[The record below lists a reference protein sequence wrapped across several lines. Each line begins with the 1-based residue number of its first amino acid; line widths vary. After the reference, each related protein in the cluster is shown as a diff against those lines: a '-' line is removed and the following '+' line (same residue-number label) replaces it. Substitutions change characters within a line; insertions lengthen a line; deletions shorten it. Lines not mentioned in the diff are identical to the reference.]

1 MLSEEENR
9 LTEEEICRFKA
20 ACEKII
26 GKNRDRSGIGTLA
39 EKTVHAVLKNYYAPD
54 EDTHEIYV
62 ENCVADI
69 YTGVDIIEIQ
79 TRSFDRMRTKLDRF
93 LPLYPVTIVYPI
105 PYKKKLF
112 WIDEETG
119 EISAGR
125 MSPLT
130 GTAYHA
136 FPELYKIKMYLKDPN
151 LRIRLTFLHMEEYKL
166 LNGWSKDKKKGSSR
180 FDRIPVSVEK
190 EVEFCCPQDYLQLI
204 PYELQEP
211 FTVASFAKAV
221 HIRRELAQTVV
232 HILHYLDVIEQT
244 GKRGRAYLYTV
255 KE

>member
-1 MLSEEENR
+1 M
-9 LTEEEICRFKA
+9 TEEEIRRFEA
-20 ACEKII
+20 AREKII
-26 GKNRDRSGIGTLA
+26 GKNRDRNGIGTLS

-54 EDTHEIYV
+54 EDMHEIPV

-69 YTGVDIIEIQ
+69 FTGVDILEIQ
-79 TRSFDRMRTKLDRF
+79 TRSFNRMRAKLDRF
-93 LPLYPVTIVYPI
+93 LPLYPVTIIYPI

-130 GTAYHA
+130 GSPYHA

-151 LRIRLTFLHMEEYKL
+151 LRIRLALLNMEEYKL
-166 LNGWSKDKKKGSSR
+166 LNGWSRDKKKGSSR
-180 FDRIPVSVEK
+180 FDRIPVSVER
-190 EVEFCCPQDYLQLI
+190 EVEFTCPQDYLQLI
-204 PYELQEP
+204 PYELEEP
-211 FTVASFAKAV
+211 FTTAAFAKAV
-221 HIRRELAQTVV
+221 HIRKELAQTVV
-232 HILHYLDVIEQT
+232 HILHYLEVVEQV
-244 GKRGRAYLYTV
+244 GKEGRSFLYRV